1 MDNGTSGHHG
11 GFWNRLGQFFGIEPE
26 ESLEKAIIDAREDGE
41 VAPEQ
46 EKMLL
51 AILRFNETK
60 VQDSMTPRADI
71 DCVPDD
77 APLKEVAQAV
87 LDSGHSRL
95 PVYQD
100 NRDNIVGVVH
110 AKDLLGC
117 LENTRSLADPVSTI
131 MREAFFVPETK
142 SIPTLLQ
149 EFRLRKQHIAIALD
163 EYGGTSGLITFEDV
177 LEEIFGDIE
186 DEHDKPAKDTITD
199 LGGGVYEMSSRVELE
214 DLAELGLRIESEDVD
229 TIGGFVTM
237 EAGHVP
243 SVGETM
249 THEGWVFTILDAD
262 KKHVKKLRM
271 TRRTPDAA
279 DESPRA

>member
-1 MDNGTSGHHG
+1 MDNGTSGHSS
-11 GFWNRLGQFFGIEPE
+11 GFWNRIGQLFGLEPE

-41 VAPEQ
+41 VAPDQ

-51 AILRFNETK
+51 AILRFNETQ

-95 PVYQD
+95 PVYKD

-117 LENTRSLADPVSTI
+117 LENTQALANPVSTI

-199 LGGGVYEMSSRVELE
+199 LGGGVYEMSSRVYLE
-214 DLAELGLRIESEDVD
+214 DLAELGLRVESEDVD

-243 SVGETM
+243 TVGETM
-249 THEGWVFTILDAD
+249 SYEGWVFTILDAD

-271 TRRTPDAA
+271 AREDKAPQA
-279 DESPRA
+279 